1 MYLHGHCS
9 IIYNS
14 QGTEAT
20 KRHINRQMDKED
32 VIYGYDSIL
41 FIHEKDEILPF
52 AALRK
57 DLEVIVL
64 NEMSEK
70 TNTAGFPFYV
80 KSLQNKTN
88 AET

>member
-1 MYLHGHCS
+1 
-9 IIYNS
+9 
-14 QGTEAT
+14 
-20 KRHINRQMDKED
+20 MDKED
-32 VIYGYDSIL
+32 VIYGYNSIL
-41 FIHEKDEILPF
+41 FIHEKNEILPF